1 MIGLSQWVLKLTKEL
16 NLWLFFVSAMIM
28 FYNLTVL
35 ARRLDISILE
45 NDPEVFK
52 QEALKYTKL
61 FRDNYIHLY
70 NNSI

>member
-16 NLWLFFVSAMIM
+16 DLWLFFVSAMIM

-61 FRDNYIHLY
+61 FGDNYIHLY